1 MGGKEPIIGQKNLSK
16 HGVFPIIISRK
27 WNSGQKDLFSTV
39 KNNKLT
45 IEKKENYEVH
55 YLPVKTFLKNR
66 LSSKSYF
73 SLLRKLLTLMQILL
87 GRIHI
92 TLSPYKDF
100 YKYTESILVK
110 DSDINHV
117 VISANPFEM
126 FQIGYLLKKK
136 YNIKWIPDYRD
147 EWSTHQ
153 NNDKRNNSFFKR
165 FLFLIDKKSELKWT
179 NNSDYFISVSESWVK
194 SIKNFINVEG
204 YVVMN
209 GYKSYDLLPDKTKKD
224 TFKIVYAGTIYNS
237 QPIEIFIEAIN
248 KLVSNAQFSKIK
260 IEVFFVGTEIET
272 LGHQKLIK
280 LTNNKNHY
288 NIIPRLNK
296 DDLNDEIAESD
307 LLLLTKFN
315 AVKGWYPVKLF
326 EYYATGKPVLLVP
339 SDSDVMEDFILKS
352 NCGWVC
358 HDVDSCC
365 MVINKLLRN
374 KTLKKSLIPKHNHY
388 YARNFSRETQTK
400 KLAKLIIQN

>member
-1 MGGKEPIIGQKNLSK
+1 MKNCCSFILLSSFGFCWGQRTDYWAKNLSK

-45 IEKKENYEVH
+45 IEEKENYEVH

-194 SIKNFINVEG
+194 SIKI
-204 YVVMN
+204 
-209 GYKSYDLLPDKTKKD
+209 LL
-224 TFKIVYAGTIYNS
+224 
-237 QPIEIFIEAIN
+237 
-248 KLVSNAQFSKIK
+248 
-260 IEVFFVGTEIET
+260 
-272 LGHQKLIK
+272 
-280 LTNNKNHY
+280 
-288 NIIPRLNK
+288 
-296 DDLNDEIAESD
+296 
-307 LLLLTKFN
+307 
-315 AVKGWYPVKLF
+315 
-326 EYYATGKPVLLVP
+326 
-339 SDSDVMEDFILKS
+339 M
-352 NCGWVC
+352 
-358 HDVDSCC
+358 
-365 MVINKLLRN
+365 
-374 KTLKKSLIPKHNHY
+374 
-388 YARNFSRETQTK
+388 
-400 KLAKLIIQN
+400 